1 MSKNKSKKS
10 SVDKSN
16 LTELHNSRDGG
27 QIALCGYTYQFL
39 YSCYLILLSIDSDTI
54 FSLEGIEDIDVIKCC
69 NNRDNYTH
77 IQLKYS
83 TQRQDAGFMDSV
95 LKNYLEVYLIDSNR
109 SFKLVYDFS
118 VCEGN
123 LSKLLSGKLD
133 DSSKEFWKRKIET
146 IKKDKPSW
154 NWNGFDY
161 DDFIS
166 KLSFENVKNEY
177 LEESVEDTLIKKYEI
192 SVDNIVLY
200 ANALKVFCLE
210 KMKCRG
216 DITCDDVSRLIGSVK
231 FDISKGHQNPAHS
244 WIQLFHFL
252 KTDEYYSDYYEGK
265 KATPADIAN
274 SLPIERQGVEAEIVD
289 SICKNTITI
298 VKTSSGQGK
307 TTLAL
312 RAMFTLQEEY
322 TPYQITCCNS
332 ATQLGD
338 IVEYFRMRT
347 RMGEKPLILLDNL
360 DAHLSEWNMLA
371 QLMQTSVTYHYKI
384 LVTSR
389 ENDWYNYSGDIS
401 NLHSLKIVKPVLTEK
416 EAEAIFYSLKNANKL
431 HHTITDWKK
440 SWSKIA
446 DRQLLIEYVYLLTHG
461 EMIAERISS
470 QMKEIGNTS
479 SGGTRFEILRK
490 VCFADVCGIR
500 LETKVLISNLG
511 SKPES
516 DIGEILKSLTDEFLV
531 HISSNGDYIE
541 GLHPVRS
548 QHIVARLHEYCS
560 LDETALSIAKIANL
574 SDLAVLFSHY
584 TEFDFE
590 KNTFYSEVVSMWW
603 DLSDLS
609 RFVQAIRGTFSGS
622 VMQYFLNNKAK
633 FDDAYEHG
641 GLPVMAMEVCP
652 FTRFDELEQGLETLK
667 EMAKIFPENKNI
679 QYLIELRNSIP
690 NFNIVE
696 TDVYYLCIS
705 LFQKIKF
712 TEFGDINDIESYSII
727 IHWLCNM
734 GSSFDLSRHID
745 LKKLWNSAEKYSV
758 KAVSLLM
765 YSSFC
770 GNTDTYL
777 EFVEANL
784 SDILRY
790 LKHKTSSHSIS
801 IDGKRSVK
809 VEYIL
814 RSSEIDKANNESV
827 SRLTD
832 ICRTLP
838 IFETYCS
845 DAIMPKIDML
855 ESYPLP
861 NDAHKTM
868 PIKNLIIT
876 FHQEFNN
883 LWLNTIQSNYEF
895 DSVYDWIDYW
905 LNVRKCV
912 CELLNA
918 SCMCIYKL
926 LEGKSIKR
934 VAASFDDACYKC
946 NKMMLANL
954 SYPREHRP
962 FEKKPELPKNF
973 DEVKSDYFAAI
984 QNFANQLV
992 KFIGRKERFEHLV
1005 IYNLSSALAALPNMQ
1020 MLFEK
1025 MSLENEHKAMH
1036 TELCKNE
1043 EKVLLEAFMCC
1054 KYYIS
1059 NTPSLYFKKYQVK
1072 EWFFAS
1078 EKSEIER
1085 LNGEL
1090 ILIKSSY
1097 DAIFPKKIYRENTF
1111 LFYPIVLKD
1120 FDITDD
1126 TQMYYFLVNSIP
1138 FASSPFDYLILL
1150 TTNNEGKVMPNAIK
1164 FPKRFF
1170 QNLNVLLS
1178 SGKEDEMSKFALPY
1192 PIEVNNKMVDCFGED
1207 IEIQKQEAKYPWL
1220 GCIADLGEEL
1230 WVYSKNRELLVE
1242 DADGQYLCDN
1252 LNTIKNNCNS
1262 MMETIELSAN
1272 DEIVSALKEICTDVF
1287 SGESFNNEYYNK
1299 LISRVQSLY
1308 E

>member
-1 MSKNKSKKS
+1 MSKKKSKKP
-10 SVDKSN
+10 SVPKAN
-16 LTELHNSRDGG
+16 NTELYDSRDGG
-27 QIALCGYTYQFL
+27 QIALLGYSYQLL
-39 YSCYLILLSIDSDTI
+39 YSCFLILSSMNSDTT
-54 FSLEGIEDIDVIKCC
+54 FSLEGIEDIDAVKCSDSMQSC
-69 NNRDNYTH
+69 TH

-83 TQRQDAGFMDSV
+83 TERQDAGFMDGV
-95 LKNYLEVYLIDSNR
+95 LKNYLEAYLIDSNR
-109 SFKLVYDFS
+109 CFKLVYDFD
-118 VCEGN
+118 VVTGN
-123 LSKLLSGKLD
+123 LSKLLYGKLD
-133 DSSKEFWKRKIET
+133 NSSKEFWKKKIDK
-146 IKKDKPSW
+146 IKKENLLW
-154 NWNGFDY
+154 NWNNFDFN
-161 DDFIS
+161 DFIS
-166 KLSFENVKNEY
+166 KLSFENVKKNY
-177 LEESVEDTLIKKYEI
+177 LEKSIEDSLIKRFEI
-192 SVDNIVLY
+192 SVDNIALY
-200 ANALKVFCLE
+200 VNAIKVFCFE

-216 DITCDDVSRLIGSVK
+216 DITCDDMSRLIGSVK

-244 WIQLFHFL
+244 WIQLLRFL

-265 KATPADIAN
+265 KATPSDISN
-274 SLPIERQGVEAEIVD
+274 GLPVERQNVEKEIVD
-289 SICKNTITI
+289 SISKNTITI
-298 VKTSSGQGK
+298 IKTSSGQGK

-312 RAMFTLQEEY
+312 RAMLTLQGEF
-322 TPYQITCCNS
+322 TPYQISCCNS
-332 ATQLGD
+332 DSQLGD

-347 RMGEKPLILLDNL
+347 RMGEKPLILFDNL

-416 EAEAIFYSLKNANKL
+416 EAEAIFCSLKKANKL
-431 HHTITDWKK
+431 NKTIIDWKK
-440 SWSKIA
+440 SWNKIA

-461 EMIAERISS
+461 EMIAERISA

-479 SGGTRFEILRK
+479 FGEIKFEILRK
-490 VCFADVCGIR
+490 VCFADVCGISLDTKILIGSLTSK
-500 LETKVLISNLG
+500 LEA
-511 SKPES
+511 
-516 DIGEILKSLTDEFLV
+516 DIGEILKSLTDEFFV

-548 QHIVARLHEYCS
+548 QHIITRLHEYRS
-560 LDETALSIAKIANL
+560 LGETALAISKIANF
-574 SDLAVLFSHY
+574 SDLSVLFSHY
-584 TEFDFE
+584 PEFNFDKE
-590 KNTFYSEVVSMWW
+590 SFYSEVVSLWW
-603 DLSDLS
+603 DLSDMS

-690 NFNIVE
+690 KFNIVE

-734 GSSFDLSRHID
+734 DSSFDLSRHID

-801 IDGKRSVK
+801 VDGKRSVK

-838 IFETYCS
+838 VFETYCS
-845 DAIMPKIDML
+845 DAIMPKIDL
-855 ESYPLP
+855 LDSYPIP
-861 NDAHKTM
+861 NNAHKVM
-868 PIKNLIIT
+868 PKRNLIIL

-895 DSVYDWIDYW
+895 ESIYDWAEYW
-905 LNVRKCV
+905 LNVRECV
-912 CELLNA
+912 CELLNV
-918 SCMCIYKL
+918 SCKCIYKL
-926 LEGKSIKR
+926 LEGR
-934 VAASFDDACYKC
+934 ELHGNADSFNNLHTKY
-946 NKMMLANL
+946 NRMMTANR

-962 FEKKPELPKNF
+962 FETKPEILENF
-973 DEVKSDYFAAI
+973 NKIKAEYFTSI
-984 QNFANQLV
+984 QNYANQLV
-992 KFIGRKERFEHLV
+992 KLIKREERFECLATWNM
-1005 IYNLSSALAALPNMQ
+1005 IAALSALPNMQ
-1020 MLFEK
+1020 ILFGDISLDNEFREK
-1025 MSLENEHKAMH
+1025 HI
-1036 TELCKNE
+1036 ELCRAE
-1043 EKVLLEAFMCC
+1043 ERNIEEAYMCC
-1054 KYYIS
+1054 MYYIS
-1059 NTPSLYFKKYQVK
+1059 HTPSPYFKKYQVK
-1072 EWFFAS
+1072 EWFLSS
-1078 EKSEIER
+1078 EKSKIER
-1085 LNGEL
+1085 LNDEMKESF
-1090 ILIKSSY
+1090 IKY
-1097 DAIFPKKIYRENTF
+1097 DVSFPKQIYREKLFLCYPLLIKYYDALDETF
-1111 LFYPIVLKD
+1111 FYD
-1120 FDITDD
+1120 FLINA
-1126 TQMYYFLVNSIP
+1126 MP
-1138 FASSPFDYLILL
+1138 FANSSFDYLILL
-1150 TTNNEGKVMPNAIK
+1150 ITNDVGKVKTNAIK
-1164 FPKRFF
+1164 FPKSIF
-1170 QNLNVLLS
+1170 QNLYDIFY
-1178 SGKEDEMSKFALPY
+1178 SGKEDKMSKHAMPS
-1192 PIEVNNKMVDCFGED
+1192 PIEVNSGMLACFEED
-1207 IEIQKQEAKYPWL
+1207 IEIQEQSIKFPWL
-1220 GCIADLGEEL
+1220 DRIADICEEL
-1230 WVYSKNRELLVE
+1230 WMYSENRELLIE
-1242 DADGQYLCDN
+1242 DADRQYLYDN

-1262 MMETIELSAN
+1262 IISEIELSAKE
-1272 DEIVSALKEICTDVF
+1272 EIVSALKELCAAVF
-1287 SGESFNNEYYNK
+1287 GGTLFDNRKFNEI
-1299 LISRVQSLY
+1299 ISCVQSLY

>member
-1 MSKNKSKKS
+1 MSKNKSKKP
-10 SVDKSN
+10 SVPKAN
-16 LTELHNSRDGG
+16 NTELYDSRDGG
-27 QIALCGYTYQFL
+27 QIALRGYSYQLL
-39 YSCYLILLSIDSDTI
+39 YSCFLILSSMNSDTT
-54 FSLEGIEDIDVIKCC
+54 FSLEGIEDIDAVKCSDSMQSC
-69 NNRDNYTH
+69 TH

-83 TQRQDAGFMDSV
+83 TERQDAGFMDGV
-95 LKNYLEVYLIDSNR
+95 LKNYLEAYLIDSNR
-109 SFKLVYDFS
+109 CFKLVYDFD
-118 VCEGN
+118 VVTGN
-123 LSKLLSGKLD
+123 LSKLLYGKLD
-133 DSSKEFWKRKIET
+133 NSSKEFWKKKIDK
-146 IKKDKPSW
+146 IKKENLLW
-154 NWNGFDY
+154 NWNNFDFN
-161 DDFIS
+161 DFIS
-166 KLSFENVKNEY
+166 KLSFENVKKNY
-177 LEESVEDTLIKKYEI
+177 LEKSIEDSLIKRFEI
-192 SVDNIVLY
+192 SVDNIALY
-200 ANALKVFCLE
+200 VNAIKVFCFE

-244 WIQLFHFL
+244 WIQLLQFP

-265 KATPADIAN
+265 KATPSDIAN
-274 SLPIERQGVEAEIVD
+274 GLPVERQNVEKEIVD
-289 SICKNTITI
+289 SISKNTITI
-298 VKTSSGQGK
+298 IKTSSGQGK

-312 RAMFTLQEEY
+312 RAMLTLQGEF

-332 ATQLGD
+332 DSQLGD
-338 IVEYFRMRT
+338 FVEYFRMRT
-347 RMGEKPLILLDNL
+347 RMGEKPLILFDNL

-416 EAEAIFYSLKNANKL
+416 EAEEIFCSLKKTNKL
-431 HHTITDWKK
+431 NKTITDWKK
-440 SWSKIA
+440 SWNKIA

-461 EMIAERISS
+461 EMIAERISA

-479 SGGTRFEILRK
+479 FGKIKFEILRK
-490 VCFADVCGIR
+490 VCFADVCGISLDTKILIGSLTSK
-500 LETKVLISNLG
+500 LE
-511 SKPES
+511 E
-516 DIGEILKSLTDEFLV
+516 DIGEILKSLTDEFFV

-548 QHIVARLHEYCS
+548 QHIITRLHEYRS
-560 LDETALSIAKIANL
+560 LGETALAISKIANF
-574 SDLAVLFSHY
+574 SDLSVLFSHY
-584 TEFDFE
+584 PEFNFDKE
-590 KNTFYSEVVSMWW
+590 SFYSEVVSLWW
-603 DLSDLS
+603 DLSDMS

-690 NFNIVE
+690 KFNIVE

-801 IDGKRSVK
+801 VDGKRSVK

-838 IFETYCS
+838 VFETYCS

-876 FHQEFNN
+876 FHQEFNI

-934 VAASFDDACYKC
+934 VAASFDDARYKY

-992 KFIGRKERFEHLV
+992 KFIGREERFERLV
-1005 IYNLSSALAALPNMQ
+1005 TYNLSSALAALPNMQ

-1097 DAIFPKKIYRENTF
+1097 DAIFPKIIYRENTF

-1220 GCIADLGEEL
+1220 GCIADIGEEL

-1242 DADGQYLCDN
+1242 DVDRQYLYDN

-1262 MMETIELSAN
+1262 IISEIELSAK
-1272 DEIVSALKEICTDVF
+1272 DEIVSALKELCAAVF
-1287 SGESFNNEYYNK
+1287 GGTLFDNRKFNEI
-1299 LISRVQSLY
+1299 ISRVQSLY

>member
-1 MSKNKSKKS
+1 MSKNKSKKP
-10 SVDKSN
+10 SVPKAN
-16 LTELHNSRDGG
+16 NTELYDSRDGG
-27 QIALCGYTYQFL
+27 QIALRGYSYQLL
-39 YSCYLILLSIDSDTI
+39 YSCFLILSSMNSDTT
-54 FSLEGIEDIDVIKCC
+54 FSLEGIEDIDSVKCSDSMQSC
-69 NNRDNYTH
+69 TH

-83 TQRQDAGFMDSV
+83 TERQDAGFMDGV
-95 LKNYLEVYLIDSNR
+95 LKNYLEAYLIDSNR
-109 SFKLVYDFS
+109 CFKLVYDFDI
-118 VCEGN
+118 VTGN
-123 LSKLLSGKLD
+123 LSKLLYGKLD
-133 DSSKEFWKRKIET
+133 NSSKEFWKKKIDK
-146 IKKDKPSW
+146 IKKENLLW
-154 NWNGFDY
+154 NWNNFDFN
-161 DDFIS
+161 DFIS
-166 KLSFENVKNEY
+166 KLSFENVKKNY
-177 LEESVEDTLIKKYEI
+177 LEKSIEDSLIKRFEI
-192 SVDNIVLY
+192 SVDNIALY
-200 ANALKVFCLE
+200 VNALKMFCLE

-244 WIQLFHFL
+244 WIQLLRFL

-265 KATPADIAN
+265 KATPSDIAN
-274 SLPIERQGVEAEIVD
+274 GLPVERQNVEKEIVD
-289 SICKNTITI
+289 SISKNTITI
-298 VKTSSGQGK
+298 IKTSSGQGK

-312 RAMFTLQEEY
+312 RAMLTLQGEF

-332 ATQLGD
+332 NSQLGD
-338 IVEYFRMRT
+338 FVEYFRMRT
-347 RMGEKPLILLDNL
+347 RMGEKPLILFDNL

-416 EAEAIFYSLKNANKL
+416 EAEEIFCSLKKANKL
-431 HHTITDWKK
+431 NKTITDWKK
-440 SWSKIA
+440 SWNKIA

-461 EMIAERISS
+461 EMIAERISA

-479 SGGTRFEILRK
+479 FGKIKFEILRK
-490 VCFADVCGIR
+490 VCFADVCGISLDTNILIGSLTSK
-500 LETKVLISNLG
+500 LEA
-511 SKPES
+511 
-516 DIGEILKSLTDEFLV
+516 DIGEILKSLADEFFV

-548 QHIVARLHEYCS
+548 QHIITRLHEYRS
-560 LDETALSIAKIANL
+560 LGETALAISKIANF
-574 SDLAVLFSHY
+574 SDLSVLFSHY
-584 TEFDFE
+584 PEFNFDKE
-590 KNTFYSEVVSMWW
+590 SFYSEVVSLWW
-603 DLSDLS
+603 DLSDMS

-690 NFNIVE
+690 KFNIVE
-696 TDVYYLCIS
+696 TDIYYLCIS

-801 IDGKRSVK
+801 VDGKRSVK

-838 IFETYCS
+838 VFETYCS

-876 FHQEFNN
+876 FHQEFNI

-926 LEGKSIKR
+926 LEGR
-934 VAASFDDACYKC
+934 ELHGNADSFNNLHTKY
-946 NKMMLANL
+946 NRMMTANR

-962 FEKKPELPKNF
+962 FETKPEILENF
-973 DEVKSDYFAAI
+973 NKIKTEYFTSI

-992 KFIGRKERFEHLV
+992 KFIGREERFERLV
-1005 IYNLSSALAALPNMQ
+1005 TYNLSSALAALPNMQ

-1025 MSLENEHKAMH
+1025 ISLENEHKAMH

-1097 DAIFPKKIYRENTF
+1097 DAIFPKIIYRENTF

-1150 TTNNEGKVMPNAIK
+1150 TANNEGKVMPNAIK

-1207 IEIQKQEAKYPWL
+1207 IEIQEQEAKYPWL
-1220 GCIADLGEEL
+1220 GCIADIGEEL

-1272 DEIVSALKEICTDVF
+1272 DEIVSALKELCAAVF
-1287 SGESFNNEYYNK
+1287 GGTLFDNRKFNEI
-1299 LISRVQSLY
+1299 ISCV
-1308 E
+1308 